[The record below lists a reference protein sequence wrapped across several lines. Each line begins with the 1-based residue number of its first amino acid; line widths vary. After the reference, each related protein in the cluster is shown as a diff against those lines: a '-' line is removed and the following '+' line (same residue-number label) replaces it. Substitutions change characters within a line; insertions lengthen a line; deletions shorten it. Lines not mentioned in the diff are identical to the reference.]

1 MSTHD
6 LELAQAIANKSEE
19 QRKALEEEA
28 NTYNYQAVDA
38 EHATRKK
45 LNAFQERTSFR
56 YTNPNK
62 VEREL
67 QRDLELHQICINT
80 FTPEVEEHVAAL
92 SAQIKELQEKLDPL
106 LAHKRQANNSRL
118 AVQTIQESIDF
129 VKSPEGI
136 RLSNEIKE
144 RKTAETTANARR
156 TASKGKYNEF
166 VNAREKELVDFLEA
180 QKTKRDVDF
189 QGAERVRP
197 RNQSGRSDS
206 TRDYFPDHDTDE
218 EFEAKK
224 KRANAEYATAAE
236 ALAKKSR
243 MA

>member
-6 LELAQAIANKSEE
+6 LELAQKLATESEE
-19 QRKALEEEA
+19 QRKALEKEA

-38 EHATRKK
+38 EHATKKK
-45 LNAFQERTSFR
+45 LIAFQERTSFR

-80 FTPEVEEHVAAL
+80 FTPEVEEHVDGL
-92 SAQIKELQEKLDPL
+92 TAQIKELQEKLDPL
-106 LAHKRQANNSRL
+106 LAHKRQANTSRL
-118 AVQTIQESIDF
+118 AVQTIQASIDF
-129 VKSPEGI
+129 VKSPEGVK
-136 RLSNEIKE
+136 LSKEIKE
-144 RKTAETTANARR
+144 RRTAEITANERR
-156 TASKGKYNEF
+156 IASKGKYNEF

-180 QKTKRDVDF
+180 QKTKHDVDF

-197 RNQSGRSDS
+197 RNQSGRTDS

-218 EFEAKK
+218 EFLAKK
-224 KRANAEYATAAE
+224 KRAHEKYATAAE